1 MSRKGNQLAY
11 WDAKH
16 SDTVWQLN
24 LKDKRHAA
32 GPPVRILLAN
42 GFSWRP
48 DFSPDGMRVV
58 FESDRMGYS
67 DIWVCDRDG
76 SNCNQ
81 LTALRG
87 QAGTARWSPD
97 GRYIAFEVVVNA
109 FYEVYVVEAAGGIPR
124 VVSTFPAG
132 NNGAPNWSR
141 DGQYIYF
148 YSAHENGPY
157 QLWKVALK
165 GGSPVRVTTDGG
177 VYAME
182 SADQRFVY
190 YAKFEQPG
198 IWKMSLAG
206 GGETRV
212 FNQPDA
218 TEWCLWT
225 LAPSGIYF
233 VNRHVAPNGR
243 IEYFDFATRQSTVIL
258 TLGKPNPFFGGLAM
272 SSDGKSLLFAQNE
285 LNESY
290 VVLVKNFR

>member
-32 GPPVRILLAN
+32 GPPVRILSAN
-42 GFSWRP
+42 GFGWRP

-81 LTALRG
+81 LTTLRG
-87 QAGTARWSPD
+87 QAGSARWSPD
-97 GRYIAFEVVVNA
+97 GRYIAFEAVVNA

-190 YAKFEQPG
+190 YAKFPNLS
-198 IWKMSLAG
+198 SLEFG
-206 GGETRV
+206 RCRLQGVEKLV
-212 FNQPDA
+212 CSISQM
-218 TEWCLWT
+218 L
-225 LAPSGIYF
+225 LSG
-233 VNRHVAPNGR
+233 VSGR
-243 IEYFDFATRQSTVIL
+243 
-258 TLGKPNPFFGGLAM
+258 
-272 SSDGKSLLFAQNE
+272 SLPWNLLCEPACSPE
-285 LNESY
+285 RED
-290 VVLVKNFR
+290 